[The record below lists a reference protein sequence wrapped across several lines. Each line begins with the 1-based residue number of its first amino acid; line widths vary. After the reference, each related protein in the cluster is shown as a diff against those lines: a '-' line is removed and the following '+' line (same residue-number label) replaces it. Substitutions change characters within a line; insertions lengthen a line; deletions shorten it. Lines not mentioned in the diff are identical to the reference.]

1 MLRQAY
7 PLLLAYANESQ
18 PIMGR
23 TRFQKMIFLM
33 EKELAAHGARPVAKL
48 GFIPYDYGPYS
59 KALQQDIDGLID
71 EQLVKDD
78 EIKSPDTGKIM
89 YKYTITGTGSTMADL
104 LMTEPEYKACGF
116 HDAYRILGGI
126 KERINGMDIGDVL
139 RRVYAEHPEYAMYSK
154 YEF

>member
-33 EKELAAHGARPVAKL
+33 EKELGARGTKPVAEL

-71 EQLVKDD
+71 EQLVKDG

-89 YKYTITGTGSTMADL
+89 YKYTITDTGSAVADL
-104 LMTEPEYKACGF
+104 LITEPGYKECGF
-116 HDAYRILGGI
+116 LDAYRILGDI
-126 KERINGMDIGDVL
+126 KEKINGMEIGDVL

>member
-1 MLRQAY
+1 MYRQAY

-33 EKELAAHGARPVAKL
+33 EKELVVRGAKPVAKL

-71 EQLVKDD
+71 ERLVMDD

-89 YKYTITGTGSTMADL
+89 YKYTITGTGSTLADL
-104 LMTEPEYKACGF
+104 LITEQEFEEYNF
-116 HDAYRILGGI
+116 LEAYRILGGI
-126 KERINGMDIGDVL
+126 KEKINGMEIGDVL
-139 RRVYAEHPEYAMYSK
+139 RKVYAEHPEYAMYSK